1 MSPIPQES
9 KLGRAIAIKKELGDL
24 LIKTSAIINSST
36 ANNRDIKLKVK
47 LLVASIK
54 TIKTMWSEYLELVE
68 EDRQPINDILN
79 SSISNIFNSGLTI
92 KNNHINSR
100 TLNSL
105 IENLN
110 TLSYQTTTA
119 IIQVSDLVSILD
131 FRGLDST
138 LLPSRPSRFPSIPSR
153 FPSIQSLPLPLPPLP
168 PPPPFSAPPRLQ
180 RQPNIGTHQRGLV
193 RQEATRSLLEDLD
206 VLALSRESSSSSQD
220 HRDAL
225 GKQLFKRRRPT
236 RRKRGTKR
244 NILRL
249 QKPRNHYKTRR
260 RSH

>member
-1 MSPIPQES
+1 MSPISPES
-9 KLGRAIAIKKELGDL
+9 ELGRLIAIKKELEKLLKSTL
-24 LIKTSAIINSST
+24 LIIQLCLSNTKIRVIE
-36 ANNRDIKLKVK
+36 LKVK
-47 LLVASIK
+47 LLLANIIRVK
-54 TIKTMWSEYLELVE
+54 TLRRDYLQLVE
-68 EDRQPINDILN
+68 RDRQDFNEELN
-79 SSISNIFNSGLTI
+79 SITTIISSGETI
-92 KNNHINSR
+92 KNVRVNSR
-100 TLNSL
+100 TLDSL
-105 IENLN
+105 IDNLSS
-110 TLSYQTTTA
+110 LSQQTTAA
-119 IIQVSDLVSILD
+119 IIQTANHVLILD
-131 FRGLDST
+131 TRDRIALASSH
-138 LLPSRPSRFPSIPSR
+138 LPSIPSRFPSIPSR
-153 FPSIQSLPLPLPPLP
+153 FPSIQSLPLP

-206 VLALSRESSSSSQD
+206 VLAISRESSSSSQD

>member
-1 MSPIPQES
+1 MSPIQPDSE
-9 KLGRAIAIKKELGDL
+9 LGRLIAIKKELENLFKLTL
-24 LIKTSAIINSST
+24 LIIQLCSSNTNNAI
-36 ANNRDIKLKVK
+36 IKLKIK
-47 LLVASIK
+47 LLVANIK
-54 TIKTMWSEYLELVE
+54 RVKILRIDYLQLVE
-68 EDRQPINDILN
+68 RDRQDFNEELN
-79 SSISNIFNSGLTI
+79 SINTIISSGETI
-92 KNNHINSR
+92 KNVRVNSR
-100 TLNSL
+100 TLDSL
-105 IENLN
+105 IDNLRS
-110 TLSYQTTTA
+110 LSQHTTAA
-119 IIQVSDLVSILD
+119 IIQTANHVLILD
-131 FRGLDST
+131 TRDRIALASSH
-138 LLPSRPSRFPSIPSR
+138 LPSRPSRFPSIPSR
-153 FPSIQSLPLPLPPLP
+153 FPSIPSLPLP

-206 VLALSRESSSSSQD
+206 VLAISRESSSSSQD

-244 NILRL
+244 NILRV

>member
-138 LLPSRPSRFPSIPSR
+138 LLPSRPSRFPSIPS
-153 FPSIQSLPLPLPPLP
+153 LPLPPLLSL

>member
-1 MSPIPQES
+1 MSPILPES
-9 KLGRAIAIKKELGDL
+9 ELGRLIAIKKELEKLLKSTL
-24 LIKTSAIINSST
+24 LIIQLCLSNTKIRVIE
-36 ANNRDIKLKVK
+36 LKVK
-47 LLVASIK
+47 LLIANIIRVK
-54 TIKTMWSEYLELVE
+54 TLRRDYLQLVE
-68 EDRQPINDILN
+68 RDRQDFNEELN
-79 SSISNIFNSGLTI
+79 SINTIISSGETI
-92 KNNHINSR
+92 KNVRVNSR
-100 TLNSL
+100 TLDSL
-105 IENLN
+105 IDNLRS
-110 TLSYQTTTA
+110 LSQQTTAA
-119 IIQVSDLVSILD
+119 IIQTANHVLILD
-131 FRGLDST
+131 TRDRIALASSH
-138 LLPSRPSRFPSIPSR
+138 LPSIPSR